1 MFGKGEIL
9 HQRKVEIRLSE
20 RAELRRQAGNVAKF
34 ERLRK
39 TKGRGVEIAR
49 TARDPAQAAFDIANA
64 WRTPE
69 RPERHDTGSQRGK
82 GKWVAAVPR
91 QIGYLFTGNGLSER
105 GGFGLHQDRFFID
118 SDDIG
123 DLAHLKW
130 DVDSRGLIDRQ
141 LNSAANLAKPDIWAV
156 RLY

>member
-1 MFGKGEIL
+1 M
-9 HQRKVEIRLSE
+9 
-20 RAELRRQAGNVAKF
+20 
-34 ERLRK
+34 
-39 TKGRGVEIAR
+39 RGV
-49 TARDPAQAAFDIANA
+49 QAY
-64 WRTPE
+64 TE

-91 QIGYLFTGNGLSER
+91 QIGHLFTGNGLSER

-123 DLAHLKW
+123 DLAHLKR

-141 LNSAANLAKPDIWAV
+141 FELGGKLGKTGHLGRQAV
-156 RLY
+156 LTRQYGKEGLFATAVCLGG